1 MDEAELITR
10 CKNRDENAFRVLIE
24 QYKTNLASF
33 IYRIVWDE
41 ELTQDLVQETFIK
54 VFLNIHKFE
63 YIARLKTWIYTIATN
78 LSINEWRKQKRR
90 KIFSIQHILQE
101 RGAGSFDDIGLLSH
115 EDSPLQN
122 VMSMEKSKYINKALQ
137 SLPPKYRIPIILF
150 EIEQEPYEAIAE
162 ILHIPIGTVKS
173 RIHRG
178 RMLLKKKLQPYL
190 DIDVQT
196 NHEESDKAWIAAR

>member
-63 YIARLKTWIYTIATN
+63 YIARLKTWIYRYLLVYAMN
-78 LSINEWRKQKRR
+78 FGVIN
-90 KIFSIQHILQE
+90 
-101 RGAGSFDDIGLLSH
+101 
-115 EDSPLQN
+115 
-122 VMSMEKSKYINKALQ
+122 
-137 SLPPKYRIPIILF
+137 SLF
-150 EIEQEPYEAIAE
+150 F
-162 ILHIPIGTVKS
+162 
-173 RIHRG
+173 
-178 RMLLKKKLQPYL
+178 
-190 DIDVQT
+190 
-196 NHEESDKAWIAAR
+196 